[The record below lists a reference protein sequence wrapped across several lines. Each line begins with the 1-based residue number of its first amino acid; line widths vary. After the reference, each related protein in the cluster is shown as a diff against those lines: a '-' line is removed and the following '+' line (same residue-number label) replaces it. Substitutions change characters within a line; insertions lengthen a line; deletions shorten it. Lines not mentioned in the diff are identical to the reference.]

1 MLADIVKRIRNEN
14 GLTTEVPDFD
24 PSNGNERAKYL
35 FLLEAPGAKAVESGF
50 ISLDNPD
57 QTAANFRQLLDEAGI
72 ARSEIALW
80 NIVPWYIGNKE
91 FSKIRSAK
99 GSDVEQGS
107 ATIRDICKE
116 IKNLKAI
123 ILVGG
128 AARKAHVRLST
139 FCDCNIYSIHHPSP
153 KVFNN
158 SPESRTENINVLQFI
173 KKRFDETSIGGNP

>member
-1 MLADIVKRIRNEN
+1 MLADIAQKIRDEQGITN
-14 GLTTEVPDFD
+14 EVPDFD
-24 PSNGNERAKYL
+24 PGNGNEQAKYL
-35 FLLEAPGAKAVESGF
+35 FLLETPGAKAVKSGF

-57 QTAANFRQLLDEAGI
+57 QTATNFRNLLEEAGI
-72 ARSEIALW
+72 TRSEVAIW

-99 GSDVEQGS
+99 GSDVEMGS
-107 ATIRDICKE
+107 AYVRDIRKE

-128 AARKAHVRLST
+128 AARKAHVHLST
-139 FCDCNIYSIHHPSP
+139 FCDCRIYSIHHPSP

-158 SPESRTENINVLQFI
+158 SPQSRAENLNALKFI
-173 KKRFDETSIGGNP
+173 KESFG